1 MVSDALQRVLRLLL
15 LATVCIGSWTYAQ
28 TSTRVTADQVAQAIL
43 NSPTASAELKSYA
56 QAVGNLAMFESGGQ
70 LSVYNG
76 SCCYGVLQMNTRNIK
91 QTLNISPE
99 AFRNL
104 PLQDQVN
111 AWAQVMSTALN
122 YSGVNKLQALGT
134 FDGRVVDGNLV
145 LACVQLGIGN
155 CDTMRK
161 SGSCSG
167 FADINGT
174 TICKMADKIA
184 GGTASST
191 VGSVAQTG
199 SQDPYSNGGLP
210 RPPQMFFNSC
220 VRNSAGECSSLT
232 DAINSGFQQGSS
244 VSPASLRF
252 TIQGLAMAVTFLV
265 VASMMLS
272 LWRGYSR
279 GVIEHAAF
287 IHSTKRLFMI
297 VIAML
302 IVLSIA

>member
-1 MVSDALQRVLRLLL
+1 M
-15 LATVCIGSWTYAQ
+15 
-28 TSTRVTADQVAQAIL
+28 
-43 NSPTASAELKSYA
+43 
-56 QAVGNLAMFESGGQ
+56 
-70 LSVYNG
+70 
-76 SCCYGVLQMNTRNIK
+76 LQMNTDNIYS
-91 QTLNISPE
+91 TLKIKPDV
-99 AFRNL
+99 FRNL

-111 AWAQVMSTALN
+111 AWATVMSEALK
-122 YSGVNKLQALGT
+122 YPGINKLQALGT

-155 CDTMRK
+155 CDKMRK

-199 SQDPYSNGGLP
+199 SQDPYSNGALP
-210 RPPQMFFNSC
+210 RPPQMFFNNC

-252 TIQGLAMAVTFLV
+252 TIQGLTMAITFLV

-279 GVIEHAAF
+279 GVIEHGAF
-287 IHSTKRLFMI
+287 IYSTKRLFLI
-297 VIAML
+297 VIAMV